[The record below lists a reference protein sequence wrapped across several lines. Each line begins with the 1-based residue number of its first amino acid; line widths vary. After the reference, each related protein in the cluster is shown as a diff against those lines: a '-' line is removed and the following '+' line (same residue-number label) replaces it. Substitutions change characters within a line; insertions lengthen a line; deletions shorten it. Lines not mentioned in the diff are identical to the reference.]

1 MGTTCSHKAFCGR
14 GLKEKEWWSRLK
26 AIAGGTSMSSIP
38 ALIDS
43 SGQEFSIP
51 ALIDSSG
58 QEFSIPAP
66 IDSSGQEFSTNLP
79 AKGQLSWEILRE

>member
-1 MGTTCSHKAFCGR
+1 
-14 GLKEKEWWSRLK
+14 
-26 AIAGGTSMSSIP
+26 MSSIPALIDSSGQQFSIP

-58 QEFSIPAP
+58 QEFS
-66 IDSSGQEFSTNLP
+66 TNLP